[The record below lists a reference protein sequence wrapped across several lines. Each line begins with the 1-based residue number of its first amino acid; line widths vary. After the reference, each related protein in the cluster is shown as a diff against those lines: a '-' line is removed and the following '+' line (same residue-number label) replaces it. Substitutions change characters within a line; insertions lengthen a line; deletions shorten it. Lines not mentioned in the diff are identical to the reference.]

1 MHLYMYI
8 LTHINTQNMFLNYIS
23 QMRRAVTSWKGSG
36 TELVSSGIL
45 WYLYYL
51 IIFTY

>member
-8 LTHINTQNMFLNYIS
+8 LTHTNTKNMFLNYIS
-23 QMRRAVTSWKGSG
+23 QIRRAVASWEGSG

-45 WYLYYL
+45 WYLYYS
-51 IIFTY
+51 INFTC